1 VRLAQQV
8 LLGLLV
14 QQVLQVPPEEV
25 ANLASYLVHLAF
37 LEELAWLEEVP
48 VGQLSLM
55 EH

>member
-14 QQVLQVPPEEV
+14 QQVLQVQPEEE
-25 ANLASYLVHLAF
+25 AIQASYRDHLAS

>member
-1 VRLAQQV
+1 V
-8 LLGLLV
+8 LLAEQALLEFLV
-14 QQVLQVPPEEV
+14 QQALQVQPEEE
-25 ANLASYLVHLAF
+25 AIQASYLVHLAF